1 MKVAVLGAGISGLA
15 AAWRLDN
22 LGHDVTVLESSSTTG
37 GMIKTDQ
44 QGKYLL
50 EAGPHAIMPNYKA
63 LLNALP
69 DLGLMDS
76 YIEAG
81 ANGRNRFICLDGR
94 PEPIPMGPISF
105 LRTPLLS
112 FGAKLR
118 VLKEPFIAPLQAD
131 ESVAAFFTR
140 RMGPEV
146 VTRLI
151 DPFISG
157 VYAGDP
163 DRLSIASALPIFK
176 GFEREGGSIIKG
188 ALKRMRTARKH
199 ADPGQPKE
207 RRRRNMYSFKRGLQ
221 EIPQALARRLGDRI
235 RLHTPVEE
243 LQAIG
248 DNWSVNGESFDA
260 VISTIPTHTW
270 AGINGHL
277 YPHSGLEYAS
287 VTTVHLAY
295 PKSAVKARTD
305 GFGMLIPAVEQRRI
319 LGILFDSSLFPNR
332 APEDQQL
339 FTIFMGGLRNTWTV
353 AKPVA
358 ELLQIA
364 HREVADLM
372 KVEGIDAPLFSHGHR
387 WTHAIPQYDF
397 NHPAAEQRLN
407 KFENA
412 HKNFVFAGN
421 YRKGISVG
429 HCFESGLDAAQRL
442 IANTDS

>member
-15 AAWRLDN
+15 AAWQLDN
-22 LGHDVTVLESSSTTG
+22 LGHDVTVLESSSTIG
-37 GMIKTDQ
+37 GMIKTEQ
-44 QGKYLL
+44 NGKYLL

-63 LLNALP
+63 LLNTLP

-105 LRTPLLS
+105 MRTPLLS

-131 ESVAAFFTR
+131 ESVASFFTR

-163 DRLSIASALPIFK
+163 DRLSVASAFPIFK
-176 GFEREGGSIIKG
+176 GFEREGGSLIKG
-188 ALKRMRTARKH
+188 ALKRMRAARKN

-207 RRRRNMYSFKRGLQ
+207 RRRSMYSFNRGLQ
-221 EIPQALARRLGDRI
+221 EVPQALARQLGDRI
-235 RLHTPVEE
+235 RLNTAAEE
-243 LQAIG
+243 LRAIG

-260 VISTIPTHTW
+260 VISTIPTHAW
-270 AGINGHL
+270 AAFHGNP
-277 YPHSGLEYAS
+277 YPPTELEYAS

-305 GFGMLIPAVEQRRI
+305 GFGMLIPAK
-319 LGILFDSSLFPNR
+319 
-332 APEDQQL
+332 A
-339 FTIFMGGLRNTWTV
+339 
-353 AKPVA
+353 
-358 ELLQIA
+358 
-364 HREVADLM
+364 
-372 KVEGIDAPLFSHGHR
+372 
-387 WTHAIPQYDF
+387 
-397 NHPAAEQRLN
+397 
-407 KFENA
+407 
-412 HKNFVFAGN
+412 
-421 YRKGISVG
+421 
-429 HCFESGLDAAQRL
+429 
-442 IANTDS
+442 

>member
-1 MKVAVLGAGISGLA
+1 
-15 AAWRLDN
+15 
-22 LGHDVTVLESSSTTG
+22 
-37 GMIKTDQ
+37 
-44 QGKYLL
+44 
-50 EAGPHAIMPNYKA
+50 
-63 LLNALP
+63 
-69 DLGLMDS
+69 
-76 YIEAG
+76 
-81 ANGRNRFICLDGR
+81 
-94 PEPIPMGPISF
+94 MGPISSF
-105 LRTPLLS
+105 RSPLLS

-163 DRLSIASALPIFK
+163 DRLSIASALPIVK

-221 EIPQALARRLGDRI
+221 EIPQALACRLGDRI
-235 RLHTPVEE
+235 RLHTAVEE
-243 LQAIG
+243 LKAIG

-295 PKSAVKARTD
+295 PKIAVKARTN
-305 GFGMLIPAVEQRRI
+305 GFGMLIPAVTQRRAGPR
-319 LGILFDSSLFPNR
+319 LHVAVQHTNAPDEAEQLAGLVRRELDPAELF
-332 APEDQQL
+332 
-339 FTIFMGGLRNTWTV
+339 
-353 AKPVA
+353 VA
-358 ELLQIA
+358 EFTQVMGVHTGPGLL
-364 HREVADLM
+364 
-372 KVEGIDAPLFSHGHR
+372 G
-387 WTHAIPQYDF
+387 
-397 NHPAAEQRLN
+397 
-407 KFENA
+407 
-412 HKNFVFAGN
+412 FAF
-421 YRKGISVG
+421 YS
-429 HCFESGLDAAQRL
+429 EP
-442 IANTDS
+442 

>member
-1 MKVAVLGAGISGLA
+1 MNVAVLGAGISGLA
-15 AAWRLDN
+15 AAWQLDN
-22 LGHDVTVLESSSTTG
+22 LGHDVTVLESSNTTG
-37 GMIKTDQ
+37 GMIRTEQ
-44 QGKYLL
+44 NGKYLL
-50 EAGPHAIMPNYKA
+50 ETGPHAIMPSYKA

-105 LRTPLLS
+105 MRTPLLS
-112 FGAKLR
+112 LGAKLR

-131 ESVAAFFTR
+131 ESVASFFTR
-140 RMGPEV
+140 RLGPEV

-163 DRLSIASALPIFK
+163 DRLSVASAFPLFK
-176 GFEREGGSIIKG
+176 GFEREGGSLLKG
-188 ALKRMRTARKH
+188 ALKRMRAARKN
-199 ADPGQPKE
+199 ADPKQPKE
-207 RRRRNMYSFKRGLQ
+207 RRRRNMYSFNRGLQ
-221 EIPQALARRLGDRI
+221 EIPQALARQLGDRI
-235 RLHTPVEE
+235 RLNTAVKE
-243 LQAIG
+243 LQTIG

-270 AGINGHL
+270 AAFNGNL
-277 YPHSGLEYAS
+277 YPPTGLEYAS

-305 GFGMLIPAVEQRRI
+305 GFGMLIPAVEKRRI

-339 FTIFMGGLRNTWTV
+339 FTIFMGGMRNTWTV
-353 AKPVA
+353 ATPV
-358 ELLQIA
+358 EQLLQIA
-364 HREVADLM
+364 HSEVADLM
-372 KVEGIDAPLFSHGHR
+372 QVEGIDAPLFSHGHR

-407 KFENA
+407 KFESA
-412 HKNFVFAGN
+412 HKNFIFAGN
-421 YRKGISVG
+421 YRRGISVG
-429 HCFESGLDAAQRL
+429 HSFESGLEAAQRL
-442 IANTDS
+442 ATNTDS